1 MAYFFKDAGIRLK
14 STYGTGFK
22 APSVY
27 QLFSSFGNTNLSPEK
42 SIGWDIGLE
51 KNLLQDKLVL
61 GATYF
66 SNRFTNLIDFNSA
79 TSTYRNIGEAES
91 NGLELFMTARP
102 YDDLS
107 IKGNYTFTE
116 TEDKSTGRALL
127 RRARDKFGLDFIY
140 RFLAKG
146 DVDLGI
152 VYVGKRDDLDYST
165 WPAKRVEL
173 DGYTLVNLAVAY
185 DISKNIK
192 AFVRADNLFDV
203 DYEEVKGYGTYG
215 ISAFGGIKVSF

>member
-1 MAYFFKDAGIRLK
+1 M
-14 STYGTGFK
+14 
-22 APSVY
+22 
-27 QLFSSFGNTNLSPEK
+27 
-42 SIGWDIGLE
+42 
-51 KNLLQDKLVL
+51 L

-66 SNRFTNLIDFNSA
+66 RNRFENLIDFDSA
-79 TSTYRNIGEAES
+79 ASKYKNIAEAES
-91 NGLELFMTARP
+91 DGVELFMTVRP
-102 YDDLS
+102 YYNLS
-107 IKGNYTFTE
+107 IKGNYTLIE
-116 TEDKSTGRALL
+116 TEDKSTGSALL
-127 RRARDKFGLDFIY
+127 RRTGINSDWNLIY

-146 DVDLGI
+146 DIDLGI